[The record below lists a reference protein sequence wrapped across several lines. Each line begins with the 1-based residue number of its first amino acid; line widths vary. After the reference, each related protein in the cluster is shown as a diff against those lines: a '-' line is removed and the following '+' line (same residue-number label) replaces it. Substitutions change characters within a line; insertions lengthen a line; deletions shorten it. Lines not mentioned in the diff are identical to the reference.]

1 MNKPCKT
8 SAEAVADVWDGATI
22 MFGGWGL
29 VGNPENLIRAL
40 YEKGT
45 KDIIAI
51 ANNPGTIHEG
61 IFNDLAILIREGRVR
76 KFMGSYHG
84 WNTDF
89 IEKYKKGEIEF
100 ECIPQ
105 GTLAE
110 RIRAA
115 GAGLGGFYTRAG
127 AHSSLAEGKEKKIID
142 GKLYVLELPLRA
154 DFAFV
159 KASAGD
165 EWGNLIYRYTAQNFN
180 SLMAIASEVTIAE
193 VVNLREIGELEPNHI
208 HTPGIYVD
216 RIVKGERYD
225 RRV

>member
-1 MNKPCKT
+1 MNKLCKT

-29 VGNPENLIRAL
+29 VGNPENLVRAL

-45 KDIIAI
+45 KDITAI
-51 ANNPGTIHEG
+51 ANNPGTIHKE
-61 IFNDLAILIREGRVR
+61 IFYDLAMLIQAGRVR

-84 WNTDF
+84 YNYDL
-89 IEKYKKGEIEF
+89 IEKYKKGEIEY

-105 GTLAE
+105 GTLVE

-127 AHSSLAEGKEKKIID
+127 ANSALAEGKEKKIID

-159 KASAGD
+159 KAGVGD
-165 EWGNLIYRYTAQNFN
+165 KWGNLIYRYTAQNFN
-180 SLMAIASEVTIAE
+180 PLMAMATRVTIAE
-193 VVNLREIGELEPNHI
+193 VVNLCEIGELDPNHV

-225 RRV
+225 RRA